1 MNTNNTILIIA
12 AHGSRN
18 KASAK
23 QVAALCQKVENKNIS
38 HTPKFDRVVHGFL
51 QFSDPSLEGVIDQQA
66 EQGAKKIVVFPFFIA
81 AGSHILED
89 IPELVEK
96 AGKKYPGIEFSITPH
111 LGVMDSIEDLILEEV
126 SSHIAG

>member
-1 MNTNNTILIIA
+1 MKNTILIIA

-23 QVAALCQKVENKNIS
+23 QVAALCQKVEDKNS
-38 HTPKFDRVVHGFL
+38 RQSPGFDRVVHGFL
-51 QFSDPSLEGVIDQQA
+51 QFSEPSLETVIDLQA
-66 EQGAKKIVVFPFFIA
+66 GQGAKRIVVFPFFIA

-96 AGKKYPGIEFSITPH
+96 AGSKYPDIEFSITPH
-111 LGVMDSIEDLILEEV
+111 LGVMDTIEDLILEEV
-126 SSHIAG
+126 SSHITG